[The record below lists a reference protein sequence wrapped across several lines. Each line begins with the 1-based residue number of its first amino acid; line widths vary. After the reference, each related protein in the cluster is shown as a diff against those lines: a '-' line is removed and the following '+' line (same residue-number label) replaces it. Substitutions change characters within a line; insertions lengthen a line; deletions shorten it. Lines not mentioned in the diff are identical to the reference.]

1 MDTVYTTMFDTPEG
15 RMLSASFRGCLVYLG
30 LPCPSGRGFRGF
42 IEKNARDARILEN
55 YDENRD
61 TVNQVLEFLSGER
74 HEFNIKLKLLGTP
87 FQMLVWTELGRIP
100 YGETRTYGQVA
111 SLLKSPKASRAV
123 GAANGANPIP
133 LVVPCHRVIA
143 SGGKLG
149 GYAGGLGLKRRLL
162 ALERAKPQKDE
173 LL

>member
-15 RMLSASFRGCLVYLG
+15 RMLSASFRGRLVYLG

-61 TVNQVLEFLSGER
+61 TINQVLEFLSGER

-100 YGETRTYGQVA
+100 YGETRSYQDIARAIGI
-111 SLLKSPKASRAV
+111 PKAVRAV
-123 GAANGANPIP
+123 GGSNARNPIAI
-133 LVVPCHRVIA
+133 VIPCHRVIGA
-143 SGGKLG
+143 GGKLT
-149 GYAGGLGLKRRLL
+149 GYAGGLQYKRALL
-162 ALERAKPQKDE
+162 DLEQNQQSI
-173 LL
+173 L